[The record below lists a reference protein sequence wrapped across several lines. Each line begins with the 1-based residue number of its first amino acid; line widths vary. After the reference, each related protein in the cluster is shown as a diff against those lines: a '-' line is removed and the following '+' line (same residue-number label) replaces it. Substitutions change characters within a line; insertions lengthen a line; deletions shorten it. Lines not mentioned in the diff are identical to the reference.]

1 MQVVNPTKQE
11 VFDELR
17 KNIGCCWLGGAGCQ
31 CRSRQLGQC
40 FKEAEKNL
48 TKMILT
54 DEEIK
59 AGQARNAAAMK
70 DISDMLNSTFGDV
83 R

>member
-1 MQVVNPTKQE
+1 MQVIKPTKQE

-17 KNIGCCWLGGAGCQ
+17 KNIGCCWLGGTGCQ
-31 CRSRQLGQC
+31 CDSRQLGQC
-40 FKEAEKNL
+40 FKETENKL
-48 TKMILT
+48 IRTILT

-70 DISDMLNSTFGDV
+70 EIKDMLNATFGGAL
-83 R
+83 